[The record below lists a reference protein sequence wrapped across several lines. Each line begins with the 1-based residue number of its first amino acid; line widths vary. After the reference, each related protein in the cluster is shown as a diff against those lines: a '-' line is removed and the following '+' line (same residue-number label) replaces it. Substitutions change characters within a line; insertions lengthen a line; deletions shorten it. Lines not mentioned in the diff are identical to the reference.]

1 MNLPLYLLF
10 YLVLINMVAFG
21 LCFAD
26 KKRAVKGQ
34 WRIKESSLMV
44 AGLLG
49 GAFGLLLGMR
59 LFRHKTKH
67 LKFTLLV
74 PLQCLLWGVVL
85 VHTLSALTLDSRIQ
99 YLEVTYSSDKVS
111 PQLDGYLIA
120 FVTDTHALPAD
131 ELTAM
136 TEEINRFAPDLLV
149 LGGDFPSAGDAP
161 FRAMEILAQV
171 KAPDGIYGVEGN
183 HDDYQVLF
191 EAMERV
197 GIQPLS
203 NSGVSP
209 RATLYLA
216 GVEDLWN
223 RTADIEA
230 AVQGAGED
238 DFVLLL
244 AHNPDVTMEQDTSR
258 VNLTLSGHTHGGQI
272 TLFGLWAPALSLTDE
287 ITAHGQRFHSGW
299 ATSRDGSDVF
309 VSNGAGTFHNVP
321 RVFARPQVI
330 LITLA
335 HAG

>member
-1 MNLPLYLLF
+1 MNLPLYLLL
-10 YLVLINMVAFG
+10 YMTAANLVAFA

-26 KKRAVKGQ
+26 KKRAIKGQ
-34 WRIKESSLMV
+34 WRVKESTLMV
-44 AGLLG
+44 TGLLG
-49 GAFGLLLGMR
+49 GAFGLLLGMG
-59 LFRHKTKH
+59 LLRHKTKH

-85 VHTLSALTLDSRIQ
+85 VHTLSSLTLDSRIQ
-99 YLEVTYSSDKVS
+99 YLQVTYTSERVS

-120 FVTDTHALPAD
+120 FVTDTHAMPAD
-131 ELTAM
+131 ELAAM
-136 TEEINRFAPDLLV
+136 AETINGFSPDLLV
-149 LGGDFPSAGDAP
+149 LGGDFPSAGNGP
-161 FRAMEILAQV
+161 YRSMEILSQV
-171 KAPDGIYGVEGN
+171 NATDGIYGVEGN
-183 HDDYQVLF
+183 HDDYKVLF

-223 RTADIEA
+223 RTPDINA
-230 AVQGAGED
+230 AIQGSGED

-244 AHNPDVTMEQDTSR
+244 AHNPDVTMVQDTSR

-272 TLFGLWAPALSLTDE
+272 TLFGLWAPALTLTDE
-287 ITAHGQRFHSGW
+287 ITSYGQQFHSGW
-299 ATSRDGSDVF
+299 ATSKDGSDVF
-309 VSNGAGTFHNVP
+309 VSNGAGTFRNVP

-335 HAG
+335 HAA